1 MYSQEFEGESIV
13 IEVDLDNQPT
23 RENIDEFE
31 EENDDEDEDGAK
43 TDGEGDDELPIPVR
57 FQVCCS
63 KVASEQ

>member
-1 MYSQEFEGESIV
+1 MHSQEFEGESIV

-43 TDGEGDDELPIPVR
+43 TDGEGDDELAIPVR

-63 KVASEQ
+63 QVASD